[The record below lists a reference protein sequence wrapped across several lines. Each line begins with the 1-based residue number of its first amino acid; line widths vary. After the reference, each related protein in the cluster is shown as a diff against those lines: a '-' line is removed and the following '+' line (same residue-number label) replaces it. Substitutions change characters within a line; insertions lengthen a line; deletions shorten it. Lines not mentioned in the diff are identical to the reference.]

1 MPQIPQM
8 PQMAMSMSVGMGM
21 GMGMGMGSGMGMGAT
36 GSGRGVMPVTS
47 AMGSVQHNNS
57 NVAAS
62 MMMEAHDSCLVNPNM
77 MDSRNVHLAHQH
89 PTMQIQQQV
98 SQTWLPLS
106 SSLRRS
112 MSLCSNFT

>member
-1 MPQIPQM
+1 
-8 PQMAMSMSVGMGM
+8 MAMGMSVGMGM

-47 AMGSVQHNNS
+47 TTGSVQHNNS

-77 MDSRNVHLAHQH
+77 MDSRNVYLAHQH
-89 PTMQIQQQV
+89 PNMQIQQQV

-106 SSLRRS
+106 LSLRRS